1 MIKELKY
8 FFYVSL
14 ILLFFSLTLK
24 YYFSDTNKK
33 NSYRSLKK
41 IDKKVIMF
49 SQNLILLSNDT
60 NNATEYVKKTINKNK
75 KNYHFWKLK
84 NNYEQ

>member
-49 SQNLILLSNDT
+49 SQNLILLNSDT
-60 NNATEYVKKTINKNK
+60 NNVTQYVKKTIDKNK

>member
-8 FFYVSL
+8 IFYISF

>member
-8 FFYVSL
+8 FFY
-14 ILLFFSLTLK
+14 ILLIFIIFFLTLK
-24 YYFSDTNKK
+24 YYFSDLNEK
-33 NSYRSLKK
+33 NSYRSLLKLDEK
-41 IDKKVIMF
+41 IIKF
-49 SQNLILLSNDT
+49 SLNLILLNNNTD
-60 NNATEYVKKTINKNK
+60 NATEYVKKTIDKNK